1 MAAVWN
7 MFDGAVRVLVG
18 VGPIKQRLIE
28 AWRDHLA
35 TLQEKDVPEAL
46 RPRLATLRHAMNMSR
61 PTGGL
66 SVAEVSVR
74 KMSEKEAADHAV
86 RILEIYGQLDAS
98 DADTTAVACGTST
111 GAWRVSRVRP
121 RRSTTVATPASAR
134 ATPATPVT
142 TVTGARSPTVRSSAA
157 PGSES
162 SCGR

>member
-18 VGPIKQRLIE
+18 VGPVKQRLIE

-86 RILEIYGQLDAS
+86 RILEIYCQLDAS
-98 DADTTAVACGTST
+98 DADTAASPRLRVVAQSPEREDFDDGLDDLP
-111 GAWRVSRVRP
+111 AFLSR
-121 RRSTTVATPASAR
+121 A
-134 ATPATPVT
+134 
-142 TVTGARSPTVRSSAA
+142 
-157 PGSES
+157 
-162 SCGR
+162 

>member
-7 MFDGAVRVLVG
+7 MFNRAVRVLVG
-18 VGPIKQRLIE
+18 VGPIKQRLTE

-66 SVAEVSVR
+66 SAAEVSVR

-98 DADTTAVACGTST
+98 DADTTASPRLRVVAQGPEREDVDD
-111 GAWRVSRVRP
+111 GLDDLPAFLSR
-121 RRSTTVATPASAR
+121 A
-134 ATPATPVT
+134 
-142 TVTGARSPTVRSSAA
+142 
-157 PGSES
+157 
-162 SCGR
+162 

>member
-98 DADTTAVACGTST
+98 DADTTASPKLRVVAQSPEREDFDDGLDDLP
-111 GAWRVSRVRP
+111 AFLSR
-121 RRSTTVATPASAR
+121 A
-134 ATPATPVT
+134 
-142 TVTGARSPTVRSSAA
+142 
-157 PGSES
+157 
-162 SCGR
+162 